1 MLTFSK
7 LKKKSASLKA
17 GYRKVIMALGTLIS
31 ASIIVVA
38 CLPPQVPP
46 RVAACMDRV
55 EAEGQAYRDKEC
67 PPGREGWLSCKYRG
81 LILQKM
87 GEEMDKCWE
96 GE

>member
-1 MLTFSK
+1 
-7 LKKKSASLKA
+7 
-17 GYRKVIMALGTLIS
+17 MALGTLIS
-31 ASIIVVA
+31 ASIIAVA

-67 PPGREGWLSCKYRG
+67 PPGREGWLSCRYRG
-81 LILQKM
+81 IILQKM

-96 GE
+96 SE